1 MPKCRLCAAEIAD
14 VCARLIIGE
23 SRRSIIKLYG
33 IGSDTVARI
42 EDALRKGGVT
52 LAKRSRGP
60 IDAQQHALVQELLRT
75 TSKSNR
81 EIAAETG
88 VSHGTVAIAR
98 HRFNIELVQA
108 GGELPRCDC
117 GQYLHHP
124 RLCWARQRQNMMNA
138 GMRSLV
144 TMEPEMRAD
153 VRRRL
158 LGGEAMRTVAER
170 VGLKRSQILSFV
182 QTFTRDEREQR
193 KAAFRVGAGRRRADA
208 LRRSI
213 TKPKATDPTTD
224 PLYARISAAVP
235 RGIDCTL
242 RDDMISQAYLEV
254 LEGRIKEDQLADGVK
269 KVRGRI
275 FQAFANPWGNL
286 SLDVARGN
294 EGGRRTIEQIPAET
308 SAFA

>member
-1 MPKCRLCAAEIAD
+1 MPKCKLCAAEIAD

-23 SRRSIIKLYG
+23 SRRSIAKLHG
-33 IGSDTVARI
+33 ISTATMIRM
-42 EDALRKGGVT
+42 EDALRKRGVT
-52 LAKRSRGP
+52 IAPPPKRRVGT
-60 IDAQQHALVQELLRT
+60 QQRALLDNLLRT

-81 EIAAETG
+81 EIAAASG
-88 VSHGTVAIAR
+88 VSVGTVSIAR

-124 RLCWARQRQNMMNA
+124 RLCWARQKQNMINT

-144 TMEPEMRAD
+144 TMDPEMRAD

-158 LGGEAMRTVAER
+158 LGGEAMRAVAEG

-235 RGIDCTL
+235 RAIDGTL

-286 SLDVARGN
+286 SLDVTCGD
-294 EGGRRTIEQIPAET
+294 EGGRRMIERIPSET